1 MGSGG
6 GGGGIEP
13 NISTDLAFINLRL
26 SLQSLVNNNK
36 TIPTKMSSVNLSFQD
51 AGIHITNVMEFSAT
65 IELSAP
71 KDLAKLYNFVS
82 EKYTN
87 IIIVTSFCY
96 HGHSR
101 PVSSQTFPEMIS
113 TSSSA
118 EEFSRREE
126 ACWRI

>member
-26 SLQSLVNNNK
+26 SLQSLVNNDK

-71 KDLAKLYNFVS
+71 KDLAKMYNFVS
-82 EKYTN
+82 EKFN
-87 IIIVTSFCY
+87 D
-96 HGHSR
+96 
-101 PVSSQTFPEMIS
+101 
-113 TSSSA
+113 
-118 EEFSRREE
+118 
-126 ACWRI
+126 